1 MSYLCICI
9 FEDLKT
15 IEDLDTFEHLE
26 TIEDGVNCT
35 SYLYNSE
42 FY

>member
-1 MSYLCICI
+1 MYI

-42 FY
+42 FYLEKF